1 MAYIYNAA
9 LICESCGDIQIEYL
23 TDSGIADD
31 GDSETFP
38 QGPYS
43 GGGGESDTPQ
53 HCDQCVV
60 FLENSLTPDG
70 VEYVTQAV
78 NSADGD
84 ADVLTVWSEFYGI
97 GSDTEEIV

>member
-1 MAYIYNAA
+1 MAYVYNAA
-9 LICESCGDIQIEYL
+9 LICKSCGERRIKRL
-23 TDSGIADD
+23 TDSGIAND
-31 GDSETFP
+31 GDSDRFP

-43 GGGGESDTPQ
+43 DGGGESDTPQ
-53 HCDQCVV
+53 HCGNCGV
-60 FLENSLTPDG
+60 FLENFLTSDG